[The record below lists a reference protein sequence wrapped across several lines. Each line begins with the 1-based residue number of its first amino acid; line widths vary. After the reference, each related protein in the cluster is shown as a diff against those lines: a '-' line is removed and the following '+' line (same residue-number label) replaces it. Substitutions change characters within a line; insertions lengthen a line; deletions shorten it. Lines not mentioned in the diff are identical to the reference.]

1 MARYTGPVCRLCRRE
16 RMKLF
21 LKGTK
26 CETMRC
32 PIERRPYP
40 PGMHG
45 RGRIRESEYLFQLR
59 EKQKC
64 RRIYGLLEKQFK
76 LIYNK
81 ANKQPGVTGENLL
94 RLLELRIDNVVFRAG
109 YASSRNQARQFVRH
123 GHVAVN
129 GKRVTIPSYTLRK
142 DDVVQLREKAS
153 RMIVVRHNV
162 DTLDRTVPA
171 VARRRARRAQGDRAR
186 SPAPGADRDPGA
198 RAAHRRALLQVTQP
212 PLPRPGYSTPRTEGL
227 SC

>member
-26 CETMRC
+26 CESMRC

-94 RLLELRIDNVVFRAG
+94 RLLELRIDNIVFRAG
-109 YASSRNQARQFVRH
+109 WASSRNQARQFVRH
-123 GHVAVN
+123 GHVAIN
-129 GKRVTIPSYTLRK
+129 GKRVTIPSYTLGK
-142 DDVVQLREKAS
+142 GDVVQLRDKAR

-162 DTLDRTVPA
+162 DTLDRAVPQWLEVDVPELKATV
-171 VARRRARRAQGDRAR
+171 
-186 SPAPGADRDPGA
+186 RD
-198 RAAHRRALLQVTQP
+198 L
-212 PLPRPGYSTPRTEGL
+212 PLREQIEIPVREQLIVELYSK
-227 SC
+227 